1 MAQKYGWLLIAAAI
15 VVTADQLSKFMVLSR
30 LTTAFDG
37 DASALG
43 TFYGRPPEPSYDGL
57 RFRPKDRVVF
67 AGGFLTFTYAEND
80 GAAFGLFRNVPRAY
94 RAPLFYAVTLGAL
107 LLVFYYWRQLRG
119 GRDERFARVGLP
131 LLLGGALGNAI
142 DRLTRGF
149 VIDFLDV
156 HRGDLH
162 WPAFNVADVTLVV
175 GVMFLL
181 VDSFVRREPKK

>member
-1 MAQKYGWLLIAAAI
+1 MAQRYGWLLIAAAI
-15 VVTADQLSKFMVLSR
+15 VVTVDQLSKFAVLNR

-37 DASALG
+37 DVSTLG
-43 TFYGRPPEPSYDGL
+43 TFYGRPPEPGYDGL
-57 RFRPKDRVVF
+57 RFRPKDRIVF
-67 AGGFLTFTYAEND
+67 AGDFISFSYAEND
-80 GAAFGLFRNVPRAY
+80 GAAFGLFRNVPRQY
-94 RAPLFYAVTLGAL
+94 RGPLFYAVTIGAL

-119 GRDERFARVGLP
+119 GRDERFARIGLP
-131 LLLGGALGNAI
+131 LVLGGALGNAI